1 MLARFREAVEQSVA
15 YHKKKKFCRPSQ
27 HLHKHSDISSSR
39 RSQFRCMSTNIE
51 IATLGG
57 GGSVGNPSEY
67 YFHDFNDTISE
78 EDLEVRI

>member
-1 MLARFREAVEQSVA
+1 MLARFREAVEHSVA

-27 HLHKHSDISSSR
+27 LHKHSDISSPR
-39 RSQFRCMSTNIE
+39 RSQFRRMSTHIE